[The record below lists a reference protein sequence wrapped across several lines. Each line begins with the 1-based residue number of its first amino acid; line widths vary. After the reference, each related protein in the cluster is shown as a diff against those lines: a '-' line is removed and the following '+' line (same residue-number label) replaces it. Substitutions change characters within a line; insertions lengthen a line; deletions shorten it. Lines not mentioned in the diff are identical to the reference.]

1 MPLGSRQLMVADR
14 PPHVERLQP
23 RVYWTDGLR
32 HEVGRALAFVMVA
45 ASCDLVGRWEMAGF
59 IDLP

>member
-1 MPLGSRQLMVADR
+1 MVADR